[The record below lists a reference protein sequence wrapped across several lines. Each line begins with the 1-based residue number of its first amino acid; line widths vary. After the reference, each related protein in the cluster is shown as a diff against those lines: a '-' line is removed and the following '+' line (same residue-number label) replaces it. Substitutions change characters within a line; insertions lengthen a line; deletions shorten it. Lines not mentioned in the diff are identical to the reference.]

1 MVMTPGGRV
10 GRGVPSTIVLALLA
24 SLAAT
29 LLAAASVAADWTT
42 LKRVTDERG
51 SRLDS
56 LHQLAADRGIFHIVH
71 PRIGPGA
78 TDDRVFYQR
87 SDDQGE
93 TWSQPWPLFQ
103 ATTMHR
109 QVVPNLALDASRETV
124 AVVWRVSGPEGHAM
138 LLRVSRDGGRTFGKR
153 KGIVSTKRDHGIG
166 VPAVAVDVGGRVI
179 VVAWTDRHDRTIML
193 RSSRDGGRTFGD
205 ARSVGRTNLSIDCRR
220 RLTDGLVGLAASLR
234 SIHVAW
240 SDAPTRRCQ
249 ASRIQARRSGD
260 HGRTWEAARTV
271 TARRS
276 YGWPEL
282 DARGRTV
289 MATVQA
295 PGGDVIVARS
305 GNDGASW
312 ADRLL
317 KAPRGANF
325 SAADVVLLPE
335 RKAMITYVNE
345 RIRRARLLA
354 TKVVS
359 RWSPDD
365 GTSLRRPRT
374 VAGEARRLRIAPN
387 IAGDGEGVSI
397 VLQSGPLS
405 GLPRNVFVSRL
416 R

>member
-1 MVMTPGGRV
+1 
-10 GRGVPSTIVLALLA
+10 VLALLA
-24 SLAAT
+24 ALSPT
-29 LLAAASVAADWTT
+29 LLGSPAFGAGWTT

-56 LHQLAADRGIFHIVH
+56 LHQLAADRGVFHIVH

-78 TDDRVFYQR
+78 TDDRVFYQH

-93 TWSQPWPLFQ
+93 TWSDPWPLFQ
-103 ATTMHR
+103 ATNLHR

-124 AVVWRVSGPEGHAM
+124 AVAWRVSGPDGHSM

-153 KGIVSTKRDHGIG
+153 KDIFSTKRDHGIG
-166 VPAVAVDVGGRVI
+166 VPAVAVDARGRV
-179 VVAWTDRHDRTIML
+179 VVVGWTDRHSRKVML
-193 RSSRDGGRTFGD
+193 RTSRDGGRTFGE
-205 ARSVGRTNLSIDCRR
+205 ARAVGRTNLSIDCRR
-220 RLTDGLVGLAASLR
+220 RLTDGLVGLAASQR

-260 HGRTWEAARTV
+260 HGRTWETARTL

-289 MATVQA
+289 MASVQA

-305 GNDGASW
+305 GDDGASW

-317 KAPRGANF
+317 KAPKGANF
-325 SAADVVLLPE
+325 SAADVVLLPD
-335 RKAMITYVNE
+335 RKAIITYVNE
-345 RIRRARLLA
+345 RVRRARLLA

-365 GTSLRRPRT
+365 GTSLHKPRT

-387 IAGDGEGVSI
+387 IASDGEGVSV

-405 GLPRNVFVSRL
+405 GSPRNVFISRL